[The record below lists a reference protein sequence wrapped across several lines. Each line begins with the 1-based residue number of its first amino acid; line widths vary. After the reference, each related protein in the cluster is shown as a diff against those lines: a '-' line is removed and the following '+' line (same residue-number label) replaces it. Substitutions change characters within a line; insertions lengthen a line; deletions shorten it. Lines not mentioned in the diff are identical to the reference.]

1 MIKIILTASLAVI
14 TVAFSAVASFATAPP
29 EAATR
34 APQIVDTMDH
44 SQRPR
49 DADGALRYA
58 QRPDQGSKGGQ
69 KGGGVEIHVG
79 VREREVI
86 NSYFVEQHGRGNCPP
101 GLAKKHNGCMP
112 PGQAKKAYTVGR
124 PLPSGVNLQ
133 DLPAELFR
141 RLTPLPEGYRY
152 GYING
157 DVLKISLRDR
167 LVLDAV
173 IYLPR

>member
-1 MIKIILTASLAVI
+1 MD
-14 TVAFSAVASFATAPP
+14 
-29 EAATR
+29 
-34 APQIVDTMDH
+34 QI
-44 SQRPR
+44 QRTR
-49 DADGALRYA
+49 DADGTLRYA
-58 QRPDQGSKGGQ
+58 QRSDQRGSQ
-69 KGGGVEIHVG
+69 KSGGVEIQIG

-86 NSYFVEQHGRGNCPP
+86 NSYFVEKHGRGNCPP

-112 PGQAKKAYTVGR
+112 PGQAKKAYAVGR
-124 PLPSGVNLQ
+124 PLPSGVALQ

-167 LVLDAV
+167 LVLDV
-173 IYLPR
+173 VVFLPR

>member
-1 MIKIILTASLAVI
+1 MTKISLAI
-14 TVAFSAVASFATAPP
+14 TLAIVATVFSTTSSFGAAPP
-29 EAATR
+29 EAASVTSQR
-34 APQIVDTMDH
+34 VDTMDR
-44 SQRPR
+44 SQ
-49 DADGALRYA
+49 AYRYA
-58 QRPDQGSKGGQ
+58 QRPDQPGKAGQ
-69 KGGGVEIHVG
+69 KSSGVEIQIG

-86 NSYFVEQHGRGNCPP
+86 NSYFVEKHGRGNCPP

-112 PGQAKKAYTVGR
+112 PGQAKKAYAVGR
-124 PLPSGVNLQ
+124 PLPSGVALQ

-167 LVLDAV
+167 LVLDV
-173 IYLPR
+173 VVFLPR

>member
-1 MIKIILTASLAVI
+1 MTKIIFTTSLAVI
-14 TVAFSAVASFATAPP
+14 TVALCAAASIAAASP
-29 EAATR
+29 EAALVT
-34 APQIVDTMDH
+34 PQIVDTMDQ
-44 SQRPR
+44 STRIP
-49 DADGALRYA
+49 DAGGASRYA
-58 QRPDQGSKGGQ
+58 QRSDQGNKGGQ
-69 KGGGVEIHVG
+69 KSGSVEIHIG
-79 VREREVI
+79 GRDRETI

-124 PLPSGVNLQ
+124 PVPSGVILQ

-157 DVLKISLRDR
+157 DVLKISIRDR

-173 IYLPR
+173 VYLPR